1 MDIIR
6 NFKLNE
12 DLLFEMANLEKRDT
26 GLPYD
31 IWIDSAGKSR
41 SNSHSNTPRIKIDV
55 NGDLIPVEI
64 SDNPDIPDSVKKQG
78 VPNIPHFSEIKKYV
92 KAYKKVFLAHYL
104 NQISDKQAL
113 NLLGP
118 IKLAPQSEISLSQI
132 IDQTPN
138 TIIKYR
144 WDNKELLYI
153 IEVYKDN
160 SKVDTLYAL
169 GEYNLFKYLG
179 ELKNKYQPIDIIE
192 EKYLSK
198 YV

>member
-1 MDIIR
+1 MEIIK

-41 SNSHSNTPRIKIDV
+41 GNEHSDTPRIKIDV

-64 SDNPDIPDSVKKQG
+64 SDDPDIPSSVKKQG
-78 VPNIPHFSEIKKYV
+78 IPNIPHFSDIKKYV
-92 KAYKKVFLAHYL
+92 KAYKKVLLAHYL

-118 IKLAPQSEISLSQI
+118 IKLAPQAEISLSQI

-138 TIIKYR
+138 TVIKYK
-144 WDNKELLYI
+144 WDNKELLYTVD
-153 IEVYKDN
+153 VYKDDI
-160 SKVDTLYAL
+160 KVDTLYAL
-169 GEYNLFKYLG
+169 GEYNLFKTLG
-179 ELKNKYQPIDIIE
+179 ELKDKYQPTNIIE
-192 EKYLSK
+192 EK
-198 YV
+198 

>member
-12 DLLFEMANLEKRDT
+12 DLLFEMTNLEKRDT

-41 SNSHSNTPRIKIDV
+41 DNSHSNTPRIKIDV
-55 NGDLIPVEI
+55 NGDLVPVEI
-64 SDNPDIPDSVKKQG
+64 NDNPDIPDSVKKQG

-92 KAYKKVFLAHYL
+92 KAYKKIFLAHYL

-132 IDQTPN
+132 IDQIPN

-169 GEYNLFKYLG
+169 GKYNLFKYLG
-179 ELKNKYQPIDIIE
+179 ELKNKYQPIDIVE
-192 EKYLSK
+192 EK
-198 YV
+198 

>member
-179 ELKNKYQPIDIIE
+179 ELKNKYQPIDIVE
-192 EKYLSK
+192 EK
-198 YV
+198 